1 VLHYKKSHYVIDTSG
16 GGRGFGIYI
25 KDAKL
30 HYQVNWFLFSLKWC
44 YSPSLFKRDR
54 ID

>member
-1 VLHYKKSHYVIDTSG
+1 VLRYKKSHYVIDTSG

-30 HYQVNWFLFSLKWC
+30 HYQVNFL
-44 YSPSLFKRDR
+44 
-54 ID
+54 